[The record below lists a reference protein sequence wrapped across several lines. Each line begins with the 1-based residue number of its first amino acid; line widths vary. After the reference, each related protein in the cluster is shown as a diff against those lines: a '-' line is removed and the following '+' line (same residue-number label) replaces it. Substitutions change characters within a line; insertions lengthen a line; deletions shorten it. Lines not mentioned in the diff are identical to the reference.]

1 MLLVQFSHTVTDAR
15 ALLRLSSQ
23 TLLMCC
29 CWVQVMGG
37 SGDYFQ
43 DADTVIVMD
52 NYTPSDQTAAAHS
65 IAAQHAATLAAA
77 RVPQPPAGAGGVAGV
92 WVTPRVPLRVYAG
105 HEDGRGVKTHVRGL
119 HHIQVRG
126 PNKCWQE
133 GVLGCWCR
141 CYLIKAGALQGGAW
155 HLCQQQ

>member
-1 MLLVQFSHTVTDAR
+1 
-15 ALLRLSSQ
+15 
-23 TLLMCC
+23 MCC

-77 RVPQPPAGAGGVAGV
+77 GVPQPPASAAGAAGV
-92 WVTPRVPLRVYAG
+92 WVTPRVPLRVYSG
-105 HEDGRGVKTHVRGL
+105 HEDSRGVKTHVRGL

-126 PNKCWQE
+126 QLLAKG
-133 GVLGCWCR
+133 GVVMLVSVF
-141 CYLIKAGALQGGAW
+141 KAGALQGGAR
-155 HLCQQQ
+155 HPCQQH